1 MIFSMDFLWSGTCT
15 QRQGSGFAGAL
26 FVTFSMRLSAGP
38 CSCVVAPHR
47 LVRCCHV
54 MWRAARPHGRFFVA
68 LHIRSTTSTNENL
81 HSRATHTVRL
91 MSALLRVPAR
101 RRRVWVLAVCHCYD
115 RLFSE
120 NHEKFDVPCSHDGVL
135 DALTQGSPL
144 DSRSSRQLERLRPHQ
159 PALCRARCARRLRQ
173 RDRARPPPPRPQPAV
188 LQARPRSS
196 RSA

>member
-1 MIFSMDFLWSGTCT
+1 M
-15 QRQGSGFAGAL
+15 
-26 FVTFSMRLSAGP
+26 TFSMRLSAGP

-54 MWRAARPHGRFFVA
+54 MCPCGAQPGRTADFRRITHSLDDIDKRKSPQPRHA
-68 LHIRSTTSTNENL
+68 HRS
-81 HSRATHTVRL
+81 VDVGV
-91 MSALLRVPAR
+91 RVPAR

-159 PALCRARCARRLRQ
+159 PALYRARCARRLRQ